1 MFHIIRSANERGRSL
16 PRRTFLHLAL
26 GAAALP
32 AVARLARAQAYPS
45 RTIKIIAP
53 VAAGTVADLV
63 PRLIAESLAARW
75 GQPIVVE
82 NRPGGATNIG
92 TEAAARAE
100 PDGYTLL
107 VSPATALVVN
117 QSLYP
122 KLPFDPAAFVPVT
135 VLADQPN
142 VLVARATLPVSSAKE
157 LIAYAKRNPGK
168 LSFASSGVG
177 TVQHLGMEQLKAMTG
192 IDIVHVPYRGL
203 GPALSDLVAGHVD
216 LMLDNLGTSA
226 PQIKN
231 GALKGIA
238 VGSERRN
245 PLLPDIPAISETVP
259 GFVSTTWFAMVAP
272 PKTPGAIA
280 DKLFAAIAEVFKLPE
295 VRSRLRDLYAE
306 PIGQAPAETAAFF
319 TRERARWRDVIEAA
333 GVKPQ

>member
-1 MFHIIRSANERGRSL
+1 MDAMTF

-26 GAAALP
+26 GSAALP
-32 AVARLARAQAYPS
+32 AVARIAGAQPYPS
-45 RTIKIIAP
+45 RAIKIIAP

-63 PRLIAESLAARW
+63 PRLIAENLAARW
-75 GQPIVVE
+75 GHPIVVE

-142 VLVARATLPVSSAKE
+142 VLVARSTLPVSNAKE
-157 LIAYAKRNPGK
+157 LIAYAKDNPGK
-168 LSFASSGVG
+168 LSFASSGMG
-177 TVQHLGMEQLKAMTG
+177 TVQHLGMEQLKTMTG

-203 GPALSDLVAGHVD
+203 APALNDLVAGHVD

-226 PQIKN
+226 PHIKN
-231 GALKGIA
+231 GTLKGIA
-238 VGSERRN
+238 LGSERRN
-245 PLLPDIPAISETVP
+245 PLLPEIPAMSETVP
-259 GFVSTTWFAMVAP
+259 GFVSTTWFAIVAP

-280 DKLFAAIAEVFKLPE
+280 DQLFAAVTEVLKLPE

-306 PIGQAPAETAAFF
+306 PVGDTPAETAAFF
-319 TRERARWRDVIEAA
+319 TRERARWQKVIEAA
-333 GVKPQ
+333 RVKPQ

>member
-1 MFHIIRSANERGRSL
+1 MDAMTF

-26 GAAALP
+26 GSAALP
-32 AVARLARAQAYPS
+32 AVARIAGAQPYPS
-45 RTIKIIAP
+45 RAIKIIAP

-63 PRLIAESLAARW
+63 PRLIAENLAARW
-75 GQPIVVE
+75 GHPIVVE

-142 VLVARATLPVSSAKE
+142 VLVARPTLPVSNAKE
-157 LIAYAKRNPGK
+157 LIAYAKDNPGK
-168 LSFASSGVG
+168 LSFASSGIG
-177 TVQHLGMEQLKAMTG
+177 TVQHLGMEQLKTMTG

-203 GPALSDLVAGHVD
+203 APALNDLVAGHVD

-226 PQIKN
+226 PHIKN
-231 GALKGIA
+231 GTLKGIA
-238 VGSERRN
+238 LGSERRN
-245 PLLPDIPAISETVP
+245 PLPPEIPAMSETVP
-259 GFVSTTWFAMVAP
+259 GFVSTTWFAIVAP

-280 DKLFAAIAEVFKLPE
+280 DQLFAAVTEVLKLPE

-306 PIGQAPAETAAFF
+306 PIGDTPAETAAFF
-319 TRERARWRDVIEAA
+319 TRERARWQKVIEAA

>member
-1 MFHIIRSANERGRSL
+1 MNAMTF

-32 AVARLARAQAYPS
+32 AIARIAGAQVYPS
-45 RTIKIIAP
+45 RAIKIIAP

-63 PRLIAESLAARW
+63 PRLIAENLAARW
-75 GQPIVVE
+75 GHPIVVE

-142 VLVARATLPVSSAKE
+142 VLVARSTLPVSNAKE
-157 LIAYAKRNPGK
+157 LIAYAKDNPGK
-168 LSFASSGVG
+168 LSFASSGMG
-177 TVQHLGMEQLKAMTG
+177 TVQHLGMEQLKTMTG

-203 GPALSDLVAGHVD
+203 APALNDLVAGHVD

-226 PQIKN
+226 PHIKN
-231 GALKGIA
+231 GTLKGIA
-238 VGSERRN
+238 LGSERRN
-245 PLLPDIPAISETVP
+245 PLLPEIPAMSETVP
-259 GFVSTTWFAMVAP
+259 GFVSTTWFAIVAP

-280 DKLFAAIAEVFKLPE
+280 DQLFAAVTEVLKLPE

-306 PIGQAPAETAAFF
+306 PVGDTPAETAAFF
-319 TRERARWRDVIEAA
+319 TRERARWQKVIEAA
-333 GVKPQ
+333 RVKPQ

>member
-1 MFHIIRSANERGRSL
+1 MTF

-32 AVARLARAQAYPS
+32 AIARIAGAQAYPS
-45 RTIKIIAP
+45 RAIKIIAP

-63 PRLIAESLAARW
+63 PRLIAENLAARW
-75 GQPIVVE
+75 GHPIVVE

-142 VLVARATLPVSSAKE
+142 VLVARPTLPVSNAKE
-157 LIAYAKRNPGK
+157 LIAYAKDNPGK
-168 LSFASSGVG
+168 LSFASSGIG
-177 TVQHLGMEQLKAMTG
+177 TVQHLGMEQLKTMTG

-203 GPALSDLVAGHVD
+203 APALNDLVAGHVD

-226 PQIKN
+226 PHIKN
-231 GALKGIA
+231 GTLKGIA
-238 VGSERRN
+238 LGSERRN
-245 PLLPDIPAISETVP
+245 PLPPEIPAMSEIVP
-259 GFVSTTWFAMVAP
+259 GFVSTTWFAIVAP

-280 DKLFAAIAEVFKLPE
+280 DQLFAAVTEVLKLPE

-306 PIGQAPAETAAFF
+306 PIGDTPAETAAFF
-319 TRERARWRDVIEAA
+319 TRERARWQKVIEAA

>member
-1 MFHIIRSANERGRSL
+1 MKFS
-16 PRRTFLHLAL
+16 RRTFLHGIL

-32 AVARLARAQAYPS
+32 VVLRVAVAQAYPS

-63 PRLIAESLAARW
+63 PRLIADKLAAHW
-75 GQPIVVE
+75 GHPVVVE

-107 VSPATALVVN
+107 VSPATALVVS

-122 KLPFDPAAFVPVT
+122 KLPFDPAAFLPVT

-142 VLVARATLPVSSAKE
+142 VLVARPTLPVSNAKE
-157 LIAYAKRNPGK
+157 LITYAKENPGK

-177 TVQHLGMEQLKAMTG
+177 TVQHLGMEQLKTATG
-192 IDIVHVPYRGL
+192 IELVHVPYRGL
-203 GPALSDLVAGHVD
+203 APALNDLVAGHVD

-226 PQIKN
+226 PHIKS
-231 GALKGIA
+231 GKLKGIA
-238 VGSERRN
+238 IGSERRN
-245 PLLPDIPAISETVP
+245 PLLPAIPAMSETVP
-259 GFVSTTWFAMVAP
+259 GFASATWFAMVAP
-272 PKTPGAIA
+272 PKTPDAIVGQ
-280 DKLFAAIAEVFKLPE
+280 LFVAVTEVLKLPE
-295 VRSRLRDLYAE
+295 VRGRLRDLYAE
-306 PIGQAPAETAAFF
+306 PVGQSPGETAAFF
-319 TRERARWRDVIEAA
+319 TMERARWQKIIETA

>member
-1 MFHIIRSANERGRSL
+1 MNL
-16 PRRTFLHLAL
+16 PRRAVLHLAV
-26 GAAALP
+26 GAVALP
-32 AVARLARAQAYPS
+32 ALSWIARAQAYPS
-45 RTIKIIAP
+45 RAIKIIAP

-63 PRLIAESLAARW
+63 PRLIAENLAARW
-75 GQPIVVE
+75 GYPIVVE

-142 VLVARATLPVSSAKE
+142 VLVARPTLPVSSAKE
-157 LIAYAKRNPGK
+157 LIAYAEHNPGK

-177 TVQHLGMEQLKAMTG
+177 TVQHLGMEQLKTMTG
-192 IDIVHVPYRGL
+192 IELVHVPYRGL
-203 GPALSDLVAGHVD
+203 APALNDLVAGHVD

-226 PQIKN
+226 PHIKN
-231 GALKGIA
+231 GGLKGIA
-238 VGSERRN
+238 IGSERRN
-245 PLLPDIPAISETVP
+245 PLLPEIPAMSETVP
-259 GFVSTTWFAMVAP
+259 GFASTTWFAMVAP

-280 DKLFAAIAEVFKLPE
+280 DQLFAAVTEVLKLPE

-306 PIGQAPAETAAFF
+306 PIGQTPAETAAFF
-319 TRERARWRDVIEAA
+319 MRERARWQKVIETA

>member
-1 MFHIIRSANERGRSL
+1 MNAMTF

-26 GAAALP
+26 GSAALP
-32 AVARLARAQAYPS
+32 AVARIAGAQPYPS
-45 RTIKIIAP
+45 RAIKIIAP

-63 PRLIAESLAARW
+63 PRLIAENLAARW
-75 GQPIVVE
+75 GHPIVVE

-142 VLVARATLPVSSAKE
+142 VLVARSTLPVSNAKE
-157 LIAYAKRNPGK
+157 LIAYAKDNPGK
-168 LSFASSGVG
+168 LSFASSGMG
-177 TVQHLGMEQLKAMTG
+177 TVQHLGMEQLKTMTG

-203 GPALSDLVAGHVD
+203 APALNDLVAGHVD

-226 PQIKN
+226 PHIKN
-231 GALKGIA
+231 GTLKGIA
-238 VGSERRN
+238 LGSERRN
-245 PLLPDIPAISETVP
+245 PLLPEIPAMSETVP
-259 GFVSTTWFAMVAP
+259 GFVSTTWFAIVAP

-280 DKLFAAIAEVFKLPE
+280 DQLFAAVTEVLKLPE

-306 PIGQAPAETAAFF
+306 PVGDTPAETAAFF
-319 TRERARWRDVIEAA
+319 TRERARWQKVIEAA
-333 GVKPQ
+333 RVKPQ

>member
-1 MFHIIRSANERGRSL
+1 MKL
-16 PRRTFLHLAL
+16 PRRTFLHLAM

-32 AVARLARAQAYPS
+32 AVSRIARAQAYPS
-45 RTIKIIAP
+45 RAIKIIAP

-63 PRLIAESLAARW
+63 PRLIAENLAARW
-75 GQPIVVE
+75 GHPIVVE

-142 VLVARATLPVSSAKE
+142 VLVARPTLPVSNAKE
-157 LIAYAKRNPGK
+157 LIAYARDNPGK

-177 TVQHLGMEQLKAMTG
+177 TVQHLGMEQLKTMTG

-226 PQIKN
+226 PHIKN
-231 GALKGIA
+231 GTLKGIA
-238 VGSERRN
+238 LGSERRN
-245 PLLPDIPAISETVP
+245 PLLPAIAAMSETVP

-280 DKLFAAIAEVFKLPE
+280 DQLFAAVTEVLKLPE
-295 VRSRLRDLYAE
+295 IRGRFRDLYAE
-306 PIGQAPAETAAFF
+306 PIGDTPAETAAFF
-319 TRERARWRDVIEAA
+319 TRERARWQKVIEAA

>member
-1 MFHIIRSANERGRSL
+1 MNL
-16 PRRTFLHLAL
+16 PRRTVLHLAV
-26 GAAALP
+26 GAVALP
-32 AVARLARAQAYPS
+32 ALSWIARAQAYPS
-45 RTIKIIAP
+45 RAIKIIAP

-63 PRLIAESLAARW
+63 PRLIAENLAARW
-75 GQPIVVE
+75 GYPIVVE

-142 VLVARATLPVSSAKE
+142 VLVARPTLPVSSAKE
-157 LIAYAKRNPGK
+157 LIAYAEHNPGK

-177 TVQHLGMEQLKAMTG
+177 TVQHLGMEQLKTMTG
-192 IDIVHVPYRGL
+192 IELVHVPYRGL
-203 GPALSDLVAGHVD
+203 APALNDLVAGHVD

-226 PQIKN
+226 PHIKN
-231 GALKGIA
+231 GGLKGIA
-238 VGSERRN
+238 IGSERRN
-245 PLLPDIPAISETVP
+245 PLLPEIPAMSETVP
-259 GFVSTTWFAMVAP
+259 GFASTTWFAMVAP

-280 DKLFAAIAEVFKLPE
+280 DQLFAAVTEVLKLPE

-306 PIGQAPAETAAFF
+306 PIGQTPAETAAFF
-319 TRERARWRDVIEAA
+319 MRERARWQKVIETA